1 MFIMCGKSCVCDV
14 HCGGTGGGVNYIYVI
29 LVSLVGITS

>member
-1 MFIMCGKSCVCDV
+1 VFIMCGKSYVCDV
-14 HCGGTGGGVNYIYVI
+14 HCGGGVYYIYVI